1 MRPQL
6 IACGVL
12 TLLFG
17 GAMSAQQTSR
27 SAARAHTAWGDPD
40 LQGTWDY
47 WTFTPLERPADLPA
61 GAVLT
66 AEQAA
71 QLAERL
77 KRQAIQGDETVRPG
91 DPGAYSQEIWTD
103 RTKATALTQPSLI

>member
-1 MRPQL
+1 MRSWKVFMRTPL
-6 IACGVL
+6 IGFSLVVCLLGSVL
-12 TLLFG
+12 TAQQPARRG
-17 GAMSAQQTSR
+17 GAPR
-27 SAARAHTAWGDPD
+27 TAWGDPD

-77 KRQAIQGDETVRPG
+77 RRQALQGDETVRPG
-91 DPGAYSQEIWTD
+91 DPGAYS
-103 RTKATALTQPSLI
+103 